1 MVSRSSTSAQPPSR
15 APRVPSAEARQ
26 RILAAANELL
36 RHHRYR
42 QLSVEALM
50 AASGLT
56 RTVFYRHFRGLPHVV
71 LGVLDEL
78 VASIEATPVTVGLRG
93 PDLLRR
99 QLEMV
104 VATYADHGPVLL
116 ALEQAAR
123 EDEQVE
129 AALRDWADRAVE
141 VSVRLLR
148 LGIEQGATPAMP
160 VADVARALHAMNRAY
175 LLELVASDRRID
187 RDAAVEALWTVWVRT
202 TRIDPPER
210 PATSIPR

>member
-1 MVSRSSTSAQPPSR
+1 MSRSSAPAQPPPR
-15 APRVPSAEARQ
+15 APRVPSSEARQ

-36 RHHRYR
+36 RHRRYG

-56 RTVFYRHFRGLPHVV
+56 RTVFYRHFHSLPQVV

-78 VASIEATPVTVGLRG
+78 VAGIEATPATVGLSG

-104 VATYADHGPVLL
+104 VATYAEHGPVLL

-129 AALRDWADRAVE
+129 AALRDWADRAIG
-141 VSVRLLR
+141 VSVGLLR
-148 LGIEQGATPAMP
+148 LGIEQGVTPAMP
-160 VADVARALHAMNRAY
+160 VEDVARALHAMNRAY
-175 LLELVASDRRID
+175 LLELVASDRGID

-202 TRIDPPER
+202 TWADLPDRPP
-210 PATSIPR
+210 TSIPR